1 MKIIGNGMIAQS
13 FKDYDFGPVCIF
25 ASGVSDSTESDT
37 SKYLKEYELVK
48 RMLNESESN
57 LFVYFSTLSVL
68 KCDYTEYVKHKL
80 FIEFYIKSVTNNF
93 LILRLPNIVGKT
105 KSENQLLPFL
115 YNSLLKK
122 EKIQVKKDTIRDL
135 IDVEDLPKIVEFCI
149 DKNINGIINTSLE
162 NKIKVI
168 DIIDYLIK
176 INDIKDS
183 NVELIDGHQN
193 IEYVNDIK
201 NYYEDLSMKN
211 VNLTPNKII
220 EKYYGR

>member
-1 MKIIGNGMIAQS
+1 MIAQS

-48 RMLNESESN
+48 RMLNESKSN

-122 EKIQVKKDTIRDL
+122 EKIQVKKDTLRDL

-211 VNLTPNKII
+211 VNLNPNKII